1 VKRLGLIYE
10 IRVAFFCV
18 RARYGWR
25 TTLHKGTQKL
35 GNACKYGLSD
45 DAQKTGFLHKPCSTL
60 HKSCTNNK
68 YCTKNISFTQ

>member
-1 VKRLGLIYE
+1 MKRLGLIYE

-25 TTLHKGTQKL
+25 TTLHKGTQKF

-45 DAQKTGFLHKPCSTL
+45 DAQKKGLFAQILLVAAQILHK
-60 HKSCTNNK
+60 
-68 YCTKNISFTQ
+68 